1 MKLTGDTG
9 FASDAELE
17 VELSAQDLLGLTPIQ
32 GKSAQPSLQLIS
44 SDAPRAPN
52 AEITSV
58 TTPAATM
65 PAAARVP
72 ARIFSPRFL
81 GAATASIVAA
91 LAAGIL
97 FESAPPQ
104 RVVERPVSNW
114 SPVPDPVVNEAREA
128 EEAPTLVANP
138 FDRTEVFELPA
149 GISQEEA
156 QAMVADI
163 LLKRASERQIYSS
176 NRR

>member
-1 MKLTGDTG
+1 MKLPGDTG

-17 VELSAQDLLGLTPIQ
+17 VELSAQDLIGLTPIQ
-32 GKSAQPSLQLIS
+32 GKPAQPTLQLIS
-44 SDAPRAPN
+44 SDGPRV
-52 AEITSV
+52 TS
-58 TTPAATM
+58 AAT
-65 PAAARVP
+65 AAVATASPIPGAV
-72 ARIFSPRFL
+72 RIPPRMFSPRVM
-81 GAATASIVAA
+81 GAVAASIVAV

-114 SPVPDPVVNEAREA
+114 SPVPDPVVNEVSEV
-128 EEAPTLVANP
+128 EEAPTLIANP

-156 QAMVADI
+156 KAMVADL
-163 LLKRASERQIYSS
+163 LLKRASERQVYSS

>member
-1 MKLTGDTG
+1 MG
-9 FASDAELE
+9 
-17 VELSAQDLLGLTPIQ
+17 
-32 GKSAQPSLQLIS
+32 
-44 SDAPRAPN
+44 
-52 AEITSV
+52 
-58 TTPAATM
+58 
-65 PAAARVP
+65 AAA
-72 ARIFSPRFL
+72 
-81 GAATASIVAA
+81 ASIVAV

-114 SPVPDPVVNEAREA
+114 SPVPDPVVNEVSGV

-156 QAMVADI
+156 KAMVADL
-163 LLKRASERQIYSS
+163 LLKRASERQVYSS

>member
-9 FASDAELE
+9 FASGAELE

-32 GKSAQPSLQLIS
+32 DKPAQPTFQLIS
-44 SDAPRAPN
+44 SDEPRA
-52 AEITSV
+52 AITSA
-58 TTPAATM
+58 TPTA

-72 ARIFSPRFL
+72 TRLLSRRFM
-81 GAATASIVAA
+81 GAAAASIVAV

-114 SPVPDPVVNEAREA
+114 SPVPDPVVNEVSEA
-128 EEAPTLVANP
+128 EDGPTLVANP

-156 QAMVADI
+156 QSMVADL

-176 NRR
+176 TRR